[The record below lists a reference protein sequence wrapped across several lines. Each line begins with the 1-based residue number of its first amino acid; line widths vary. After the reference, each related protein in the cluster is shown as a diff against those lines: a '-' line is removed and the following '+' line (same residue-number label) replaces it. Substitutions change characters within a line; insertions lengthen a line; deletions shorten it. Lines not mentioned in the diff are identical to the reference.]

1 METTQVNV
9 ICQEMD
15 KVRRNLG
22 NEVDEIVESA
32 QTLTDWRYYVKTHP
46 WMCLA
51 GAAAIGYFVVP
62 KRMVVFG
69 PSAEMIEEA
78 IKRSASAFKPNPPPP
93 KSGITSAIFGML
105 TSMALRH
112 AVNYATNYATGNAE
126 KLFKYA
132 NTKGASHEEQNRR

>member
-1 METTQVNV
+1 METVPVNE
-9 ICQEMD
+9 ICQQMD

-22 NEVDEIVESA
+22 DEVDEIVESA
-32 QTLTDWRYYVKTHP
+32 QTLTDWRYYIKTHP

-51 GAAAIGYFVVP
+51 GAAALGYFIVP

-78 IKRSASAFKPNPPPP
+78 IKRSALAFKPPPAPPP
-93 KSGITSAIFGML
+93 KSGLTSAIFGML
-105 TSMALRH
+105 TNVALRH
-112 AVNYATNYATGNAE
+112 AMNYASANAE
-126 KLFKYA
+126 KFFKHA